1 MMKRV
6 FAVLLVLSLAA
17 ACVPA
22 AFGEAEA
29 LSRNELNAWR
39 DQLLKDSIADN
50 RYASE
55 SMEDGAYSLTFDW
68 YTLIADTQ
76 RLSSATRIMSVFYEM
91 VPDEDEVTPADIRG
105 LRPGDTVEKLLP
117 PGRTRTRAW
126 PAPAKKRF
134 CTRRADCPDRL
145 PPACSSATAG
155 GPNP

>member
-6 FAVLLVLSLAA
+6 FAVLLALSLAA

-76 RLSSATRIMSVFYEM
+76 RLSRSFSAASGRSRPTQFGMTAPPPSLSQG
-91 VPDEDEVTPADIRG
+91 TPR
-105 LRPGDTVEKLLP
+105 
-117 PGRTRTRAW
+117 
-126 PAPAKKRF
+126 
-134 CTRRADCPDRL
+134 
-145 PPACSSATAG
+145 
-155 GPNP
+155 